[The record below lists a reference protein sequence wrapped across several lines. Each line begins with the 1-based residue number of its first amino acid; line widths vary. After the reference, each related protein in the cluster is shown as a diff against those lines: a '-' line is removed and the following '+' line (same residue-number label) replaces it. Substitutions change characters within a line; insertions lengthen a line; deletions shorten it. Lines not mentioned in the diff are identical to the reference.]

1 VSGGG
6 WKTGPFASWDAFA
19 QAAGGTWAREPGA
32 GAGQPTGATLDTR
45 TLESGQ
51 VFFAF
56 RGERTDGHE
65 HALAAS
71 ERGASVVVA
80 EHPVE
85 VAGETGVLVVEDT
98 RRALWSLAH
107 AQRAAL
113 REQGTMVI
121 GVTGSNGK
129 TTTVRL
135 IEAALAGAGPGRRSI
150 KSFNNDLGVPITL
163 LSARAGD
170 RWLICEIGTSGPGEI
185 ERLTRLAS
193 PEIAAITSIGRAH
206 LEKLGSVAGV
216 AQEKSAILTA
226 GEPPAGVR
234 IVPSGVADLEP
245 LLGGM
250 AGLVRIGTREG
261 DRIRIVS
268 TVPKGDG
275 QRVTIETPIGER
287 SFTIPL
293 AGRHNAGNSAI
304 AWAVGLAMA
313 LDADSIEAGLS
324 KARGESMRLERLTI
338 PVAGGAIR
346 VINDAYN
353 ANPESML
360 AAFAI
365 LSMEP
370 GRRVAILG
378 DMREMGSTRA
388 AAAHAEVVAT
398 ALTSADEVIVVG
410 QDMARVDAPL
420 GAKFIDAGDPGII
433 DRLRPGDTVLVKGS
447 RGVRLERIVRRL
459 AEINARE
466 GIA

>member
-1 VSGGG
+1 MSGGV

-19 QAAGGTWAREPGA
+19 QAAGGSWAPEPGA
-32 GAGQPTGATLDTR
+32 GVGQPTGATLDTR
-45 TLESGQ
+45 TLEPGQ

-80 EHPVE
+80 ERPVE
-85 VAGETGVLVVEDT
+85 VAGETGVLVVDDT

-113 REQGTMVI
+113 REHGTMVI

-135 IEAALAGAGPGRRSI
+135 IEAALAGGGPGRRSI

-234 IVPSGVADLEP
+234 IVPSGVAELEP
-245 LLGGM
+245 LLEGLS
-250 AGLVRIGTREG
+250 GLVRIGASEG

-268 TVPKGDG
+268 TVPEGDG
-275 QRVTIETPIGER
+275 QCVTIDTPIGER
-287 SFTIPL
+287 SFAIPL
-293 AGRHNAGNSAI
+293 AGRHNAGNAAI

-313 LDADSIEAGLS
+313 LDAGSVEAGLS

-360 AAFAI
+360 AALAI
-365 LSMEP
+365 LSMET

-378 DMREMGSTRA
+378 DMREMGDAS
-388 AAAHAEVVAT
+388 AAAHTEVVAA

-410 QDMARVDAPL
+410 EAMSRVEAPVGARFDDA
-420 GAKFIDAGDPGII
+420 DDPAII
-433 DRLRPGDTVLVKGS
+433 ERLRPGDTVLVKGS
-447 RGVRLERIVRRL
+447 RGVRLERIVQRL
-459 AEINARE
+459 AELNARE